1 VKSPVLMLFLDSFK
15 AAATALELKMRLPA
29 GKVGRGRSICA
40 E

>member
-1 VKSPVLMLFLDSFK
+1 MLFLDSFK
-15 AAATALELKMRLPA
+15 AAAAKGAALELKMRLLA